1 MKITVANRLMGLDFL
16 LQYRTAAAN
25 TPPSDPFL
33 FDVDSVLAL
42 HFDMPSIQSIMIKN
56 DPECLVLGYTQ
67 SMMGFLFFQPK
78 PERIEM
84 IGLGGGSLAKYC
96 LRYLT
101 DTHFTAIEINP
112 KVIAL
117 RNKFSIPPD
126 NERFKVICANGADYV
141 RNRTEKVDVLLI
153 DGFKL
158 NGQPESLSSVDFYD
172 NCYAKLND
180 GGVMVVNLL
189 EDGSYYDT
197 YTARILD
204 SFKDQVLLVDA
215 ESRGNKIAFACK
227 GDNFPPSLANIQKLV
242 CALEPKHRLPVQNIA
257 QKITLSIKETSKQS

>member
-1 MKITVANRLMGLDFL
+1 MGFRLKYFHNP
-16 LQYRTAAAN
+16 T
-25 TPPSDPFL
+25 SDPFL
-33 FDVDSVLAL
+33 FEDVSALVL
-42 HFDMPSIQSIMIKN
+42 HFDMDAMQSAMIKD
-56 DPECLVLGYTQ
+56 DPECLVLGYTHT
-67 SMMGFLFFQPK
+67 MMGFLFFQPE

-96 LRYLT
+96 LRYLP
-101 DTHFTAIEINP
+101 DAHFTAIEINP

-158 NGQPESLSSVDFYD
+158 NGQPESLSSTEFYA
-172 NCYAKLND
+172 NCYARLKD

-189 EDGSYYDT
+189 GNGNHYAT
-197 YTARILD
+197 YTSRILD
-204 SFKDQVLLVDA
+204 CFKDKVWLVD
-215 ESRGNKIAFACK
+215 SISSGNKIAFVCK
-227 GDNFPPSLANIQKLV
+227 GDNFPPSLANIQELV
-242 CALEPKHRLPVQNIA
+242 CVLGPKHRLPLQSIA
-257 QKITLSIKETSKQS
+257 QKIILSIRETSRQS

>member
-1 MKITVANRLMGLDFL
+1 MGFRLIDFL
-16 LQYRTAAAN
+16 SQYLTATLQN
-25 TPPSDPFL
+25 PSSDPFL
-33 FDVDSVLAL
+33 FDGGSALVL
-42 HFDMPSIQSIMIKN
+42 HFDMAAMQSAMIKN
-56 DPECLVLGYTQ
+56 DPECLVLGYTHT
-67 SMMGFLFFQPK
+67 MMGFLFFQPE

-96 LRYLT
+96 LRYLP
-101 DTHFTAIEINP
+101 DAHFTAIEINP

-141 RNRTEKVDVLLI
+141 RNCTEKVDVLLI

-158 NGQPESLSSVDFYD
+158 YGQPESLSSVEFYD

-189 EDGSYYDT
+189 ENGNHYDT
-197 YTARILD
+197 YTSRIRD
-204 SFKDQVLLVDA
+204 CFKDKVLLVD
-215 ESRGNKIAFACK
+215 SISSGNKIAFACK
-227 GDNFPPSLANIQKLV
+227 GDYFPPSLATIQDLV
-242 CALEPKHRLPVQNIA
+242 CVLGSKHRLFLQNIA
-257 QKITLSIKETSKQS
+257 EKITVSISETSKQS